1 MKCPWRKTA
10 DEMTRARIDFPTMIA
25 RYIPEVKRLTQQ
37 QSESGTDPKI
47 QVAGPHVPSITL
59 GDWSACGILALEA
72 SRQLRQG
79 RDPTFV
85 SHLRLLD
92 SLNPLS
98 VAEQLAQN
106 MHQL

>member
-59 GDWSACGILALEA
+59 GDWSAGGILALEA
-72 SRQLRQG
+72 SG
-79 RDPTFV
+79 NYV
-85 SHLRLLD
+85 KAGIRLSSATSVYLI
-92 SLNPLS
+92 LQILLLAWLS
-98 VAEQLAQN
+98 S
-106 MHQL
+106 